1 MKLLIVESPSKA
13 KTIEKYLGGDYVVR
27 ASIGHV
33 RDLPKTNRDAIDIPA
48 GFKPNYEISLGKGR
62 VISELQ
68 SLAKRADEVILS
80 PDPDREGEAIAWHL
94 EELLKD
100 AKVTK
105 PISRVT
111 FNEITPGAILEALKH
126 PRSVDK
132 HLVQAQEARRVLD
145 RLVGYDLSGLI
156 WKKVRYGL
164 SAGRVQSPALRILME
179 REREIRGFVPEQYFV
194 LDGLFTT
201 QSHPLTPS
209 RKEGEPLTSVS
220 KKVLP
225 FGEDLGGD
233 LHLTCSKEI
242 TSREEAERILD
253 LGNNNPW
260 HVTDIK
266 ETEQKRAPRA
276 PFTTSS
282 LQQAASSRLGF
293 TPSRTMQAAQKL
305 YESGA
310 ITYMRTDSTNLSKSA
325 QASILS
331 YIEKKHGKDMAQFR
345 TYATKSKNTQEAH
358 EAIRP
363 THVEKERVGITSDQ
377 QSLYRLIWERTVASQ
392 MADAKVLKTKLVA
405 NIVSP
410 SPAKGRVGVGFDDKT
425 PSGLSATSPFAG
437 GRIPDFTITGS
448 RILSLGWL
456 SVDTAARG
464 EDVELPKTNIGE
476 TLQLIQLNNTE
487 KYTTPPN
494 RYSEAGLIKELE
506 ERGIGRPS
514 TYASIMKTLE
524 DRGYVTKEG
533 RTLYPTDTGDVVS
546 SFLEE
551 HFAQY
556 ISDTFT
562 ADMENKLDN
571 IADGSAAYVKTLSD
585 FYTPFSADVASKE
598 NIAKVT
604 NLGVADSKHVC
615 PKCGSAMEIKLGRS
629 GKFLSCNRYPEC
641 DGALTIDGDEV
652 GEEKPF
658 AIHPATGEPIYLL
671 TGRFGPYVQLGKSPA
686 IPKLTKWPKGYKKT
700 AEDKEQVKA
709 EKFAIEQAKLLP
721 QPKRASLPPRM
732 KPEDMSVEIAVK
744 LLELPKDLGT
754 DPETG
759 ITVIANVGRF
769 GPYVGRDRDF
779 RSIKKPLDPYT
790 ITLEQALTLLNT
802 PKQLPKGT
810 ELIRTFIHTK
820 TKKELRVLKSKSGNF
835 IGAGLKRIYLPDN
848 MDPTSVTDEELT
860 ALISLGV
867 EKKGKK
873 K

>member
-13 KTIEKYLGGDYVVR
+13 KTIEKYLGGDFTVR

-33 RDLPKTNRDAIDIPA
+33 RDLPKTNRDAIDIPG
-48 GFKPNYEISLGKGR
+48 GFIPRYEISLGKGR

-68 SLAKRADEVILS
+68 SLAKRADEIILS

-94 EELLKD
+94 EELLKQ
-100 AKVTK
+100 ANITK

-126 PRSVDK
+126 PRSVDRN
-132 HLVQAQEARRVLD
+132 LVQAQEARRVLD

-164 SAGRVQSPALRILME
+164 SAGRVQSPALRIIME
-179 REREIRGFVPEQYFV
+179 REREIRAFIPEQYFV
-194 LDGLFTT
+194 LDGLFKTA
-201 QSHPLTPS
+201 S
-209 RKEGEPLTSVS
+209 
-220 KKVLP
+220 
-225 FGEDLGGD
+225 GD
-233 LHLTCSKEI
+233 EISLTCAKEI
-242 TSREEAERILD
+242 SNQADAERILK

-260 HVTDIK
+260 SITDIK
-266 ETEQKRAPRA
+266 ESEQKRSPRA
-276 PFTTSS
+276 PFTTST

-305 YESGA
+305 YEAGA

-331 YIEKKHGKDMAQFR
+331 YIEKKHGRDMTQFR
-345 TYATKSKNTQEAH
+345 TYATKSKNAQEAH

-363 THVEKERVGITSDQ
+363 THVEKLHEGVTSDQ
-377 QSLYRLIWERTVASQ
+377 QSLYKLIWERTVASQ
-392 MADAKVLKTKLVA
+392 MADAKVLKTKVVA
-405 NIVSP
+405 NI
-410 SPAKGRVGVGFDDKT
+410 T
-425 PSGLSATSPFAG
+425 SGD
-437 GRIPDFTITGS
+437 IPDFTVTGS

-456 SVDTAARG
+456 SVDTGARG
-464 EDVELPKTNIGE
+464 EDVELPQLSVGE
-476 TLQLIQLNNTE
+476 NLQLLQLNNTE

-533 RTLYPTDTGDVVS
+533 RTLFPTDTGDVVS

-551 HFAQY
+551 NFTEY

-562 ADMENKLDN
+562 ADMEDKLDD
-571 IADGSAAYVKTLSD
+571 IAGGKRQYVKTLSD

-598 NIAKVT
+598 NIPKVN
-604 NLGVADSKHVC
+604 NLGQADEKHKC
-615 PKCGSAMEIKLGRS
+615 PKCGSSMEIKLGRT
-629 GKFLSCNRYPEC
+629 GKFLSCARYPDC
-641 DGALTIDGDEV
+641 DGALTIDGAEV

-658 AIHPATGEPIYLL
+658 GMHPSGQPIYLL
-671 TGRFGPYVQLGKSPA
+671 TGRFGPYVQLGKSSA

-709 EKFAIEQAKLLP
+709 EKLAIEQAKSIP
-721 QPKRASLPPRM
+721 GPKRASLPPRT
-732 KPEDMSVEIAVK
+732 KPENLTLEAAIK
-744 LLELPKDLGT
+744 LLELPRDLGT

-759 ITVIANVGRF
+759 IMVIANVGRF

-779 RSIKKPLDPYT
+779 RSIKKGMDPYT
-790 ITLEQALTLLNT
+790 ITLDQALTLLNT
-802 PKQLPKGT
+802 PKQLPKGC
-810 ELIRTFIHTK
+810 ELVRTFINPK
-820 TKKELRVLKSKSGNF
+820 GKKEMQVLRSKSGHF
-835 IGAGLKRIYLPDN
+835 IKSGLKRIYLPDN
-848 MDPTSVTDEELT
+848 MDPTVATDDELV
-860 ALISLGV
+860 AMLAVGV
-867 EKKGKK
+867 EKKKK
-873 K
+873 

>member
-13 KTIEKYLGGDYVVR
+13 KTIEKYLGGDFTVR

-33 RDLPKTNRDAIDIPA
+33 RDLPKTNRDAIDIPG
-48 GFKPNYEISLGKGR
+48 GFIPRYEISLGKGR

-68 SLAKRADEVILS
+68 SLAKRADEIILS

-94 EELLKD
+94 EELLKQ
-100 AKVTK
+100 ANITK

-126 PRSVDK
+126 PRSVDRN
-132 HLVQAQEARRVLD
+132 LVQAQEARRVLD

-164 SAGRVQSPALRILME
+164 SAGRVQSPALRIIME
-179 REREIRGFVPEQYFV
+179 REREIRAFIPEQYFV
-194 LDGLFTT
+194 LDGLFKTA
-201 QSHPLTPS
+201 S
-209 RKEGEPLTSVS
+209 
-220 KKVLP
+220 
-225 FGEDLGGD
+225 GD
-233 LHLTCSKEI
+233 EISLTCAKEI
-242 TSREEAERILD
+242 SNQADAERILK

-260 HVTDIK
+260 SITDIK
-266 ETEQKRAPRA
+266 ESEQKRSPRA
-276 PFTTSS
+276 PFTTST

-305 YESGA
+305 YEAGA

-331 YIEKKHGKDMAQFR
+331 YIEKKHGRDMTQFR
-345 TYATKSKNTQEAH
+345 TYATKSKNAQEAH

-363 THVEKERVGITSDQ
+363 THVEKLHEGVTSDQ
-377 QSLYRLIWERTVASQ
+377 QSLYKLIWERTVASQ
-392 MADAKVLKTKLVA
+392 MADAKVLKTKVVA
-405 NIVSP
+405 NI
-410 SPAKGRVGVGFDDKT
+410 T
-425 PSGLSATSPFAG
+425 SGD
-437 GRIPDFTITGS
+437 IPDFTVTGS

-456 SVDTAARG
+456 SVDTGARG
-464 EDVELPKTNIGE
+464 EDVELPQLSVGE
-476 TLQLIQLNNTE
+476 NLQLLQLNNTE

-533 RTLYPTDTGDVVS
+533 RTLFPTDTGDVVS

-551 HFAQY
+551 NFTEY

-562 ADMENKLDN
+562 ADMEDKLDD
-571 IADGSAAYVKTLSD
+571 IAGGKRQYVKTLSD

-598 NIAKVT
+598 NIPKVN
-604 NLGVADSKHVC
+604 NLGQADEKHKC
-615 PKCGSAMEIKLGRS
+615 PKCGSSMEIKLGRT
-629 GKFLSCNRYPEC
+629 GKFLSCARYPDC
-641 DGALTIDGDEV
+641 DGALTIDGAEV

-658 AIHPATGEPIYLL
+658 GMHPSGQPIYLL
-671 TGRFGPYVQLGKSPA
+671 TGRFGPYVQLGKSSA

-709 EKFAIEQAKLLP
+709 EKLAIEQAKSIP
-721 QPKRASLPPRM
+721 GPKRASLPPRT
-732 KPEDMSVEIAVK
+732 KPENLTLEAAIK
-744 LLELPKDLGT
+744 LLELPRDLGT

-759 ITVIANVGRF
+759 IMVIANVGRF

-779 RSIKKPLDPYT
+779 RSIKKGMDPYT
-790 ITLEQALTLLNT
+790 ITLDQALTLLNT
-802 PKQLPKGT
+802 PKQLPKGC
-810 ELIRTFIHTK
+810 ELVRTFINPK
-820 TKKELRVLKSKSGNF
+820 GKKEMQVLRSKSGHF
-835 IGAGLKRIYLPDN
+835 IKSGLKRIYLPDN
-848 MDPTSVTDEELT
+848 MDPTVATDDELI
-860 ALISLGV
+860 AMLMVGV
-867 EKKGKK
+867 EKTKRK
-873 K
+873 